1 MIFYETNT
9 LAHHG
14 ILGMKWGV
22 RRYQNKD
29 GSLTKAGKKR
39 QQIIND
45 AKGGIKKLQKVSS
58 NSYNNQKIK
67 LQLRNEKDAQSIA
80 KKDFGTNW
88 QTEGKEYIKEYGYN
102 SFLDFYK
109 DNQKKHNRSLDENY
123 KKFNDFYND
132 LYGKIRD
139 KKITDF
145 SNKQI
150 SEAKKITK
158 EYVWLLDDSKF
169 TDYKISELK
178 KKYSNLLK

>member
-1 MIFYETNT
+1 M
-9 LAHHG
+9 
-14 ILGMKWGV
+14 
-22 RRYQNKD
+22 
-29 GSLTKAGKKR
+29 
-39 QQIIND
+39 
-45 AKGGIKKLQKVSS
+45 
-58 NSYNNQKIK
+58 
-67 LQLRNEKDAQSIA
+67 RNEKDAQSIA